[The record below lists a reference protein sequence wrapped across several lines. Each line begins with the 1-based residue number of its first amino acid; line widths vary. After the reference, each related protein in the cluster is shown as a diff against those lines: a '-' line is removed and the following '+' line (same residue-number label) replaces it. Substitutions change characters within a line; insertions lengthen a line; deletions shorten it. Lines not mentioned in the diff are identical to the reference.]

1 LFFGTN
7 TSQRDFPKMTGHF
20 SVQIHPSTIL
30 LGHFSVQ
37 IHPSTIFLFFTTL
50 GALSFDRH
58 KTSLECTRSSQDGA
72 GQHAGDR
79 GRIEQRAVRC
89 STRPSAGSLQP
100 GNRSIGPAWTARC
113 STPGSS
119 QGRRGAA
126 HRAAADGK
134 KACHGE
140 RACARTHARSWHNWN
155 SLDVLHVLHALQHPA
170 VRGHFSTPQQC
181 TRTPAWSHLHACA
194 RAHTHYWHNWSDAMI
209 DCRRVNRLR
218 TGWCCCLCFCCQSDR
233 DCKTCREAEDRC

>member
-1 LFFGTN
+1 
-7 TSQRDFPKMTGHF
+7 MTGHF

-72 GQHAGDR
+72 GQYAGDR

-100 GNRSIGPAWTARC
+100 GNRSIGPARTARC

-119 QGRRGAA
+119 QDGAVQ
-126 HRAAADGK
+126 HTGLPQTERKRAMVSA
-134 KACHGE
+134 
-140 RACARTHARSWHNWN
+140 HARAH
-155 SLDVLHVLHALQHPA
+155 
-170 VRGHFSTPQQC
+170 
-181 TRTPAWSHLHACA
+181 TRTAGTTGIPWMFCMFCMHCSTRPSAGTFQPRNSARAHQHGHIYTHA
-194 RAHTHYWHNWSDAMI
+194 RAHTHT
-209 DCRRVNRLR
+209 
-218 TGWCCCLCFCCQSDR
+218 TGTTGLTQ
-233 DCKTCREAEDRC
+233 

>member
-1 LFFGTN
+1 MFFGTN
-7 TSQRDFPKMTGHF
+7 TSQRDFPKMT
-20 SVQIHPSTIL
+20 
-30 LGHFSVQ
+30 GHFSVQ

-100 GNRSIGPAWTARC
+100 GNRSIGPARTARC

-119 QGRRGAA
+119 QDGAVQ
-126 HRAAADGK
+126 HTGLQQTERKRAMVSA
-134 KACHGE
+134 
-140 RACARTHARSWHNWN
+140 HARAH
-155 SLDVLHVLHALQHPA
+155 
-170 VRGHFSTPQQC
+170 
-181 TRTPAWSHLHACA
+181 TRTAGTTGIPWMFCMFCIFCMFCMHCSTRPSAGTFQPRNSARAHQHGHIYTHA
-194 RAHTHYWHNWSDAMI
+194 RAHTHT
-209 DCRRVNRLR
+209 
-218 TGWCCCLCFCCQSDR
+218 TGTTGLTQ
-233 DCKTCREAEDRC
+233 